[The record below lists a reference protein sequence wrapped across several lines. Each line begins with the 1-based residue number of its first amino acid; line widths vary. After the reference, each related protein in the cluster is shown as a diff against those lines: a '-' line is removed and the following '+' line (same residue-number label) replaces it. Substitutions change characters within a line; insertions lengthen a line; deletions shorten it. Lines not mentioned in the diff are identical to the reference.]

1 MGIKGLMQQL
11 SGPKTAQYAM
21 WIVLALLGLVIAL
34 AFLNS
39 GTA

>member
-1 MGIKGLMQQL
+1 MGIKELVQNF

-21 WIVLALLGLVIAL
+21 WIVLALLGLVIAI